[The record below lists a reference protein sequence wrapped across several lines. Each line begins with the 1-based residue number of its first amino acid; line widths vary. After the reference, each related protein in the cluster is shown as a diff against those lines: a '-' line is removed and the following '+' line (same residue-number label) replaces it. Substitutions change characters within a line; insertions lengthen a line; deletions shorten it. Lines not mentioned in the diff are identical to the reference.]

1 VAALNRFMN
10 GRDRYGLLIAT
21 QNDGRDF
28 LSSQFNSICQSEQ
41 YARPLAASTASM
53 VDINTALASTNANP
67 CNAATT
73 L

>member
-1 VAALNRFMN
+1 VAALNRFTN
-10 GRDRYGLLIAT
+10 GRDQYGLLIDT

-41 YARPLAASTASM
+41 HARSLAASTASM
-53 VDINTALASTNANP
+53 VDINTTLASTNANP
-67 CNAATT
+67 CNAATI